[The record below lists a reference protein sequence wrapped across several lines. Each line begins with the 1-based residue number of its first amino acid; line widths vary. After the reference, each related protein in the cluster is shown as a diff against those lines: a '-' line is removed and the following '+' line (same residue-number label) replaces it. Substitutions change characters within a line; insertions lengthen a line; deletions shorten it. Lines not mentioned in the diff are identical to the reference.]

1 MGDEVD
7 RLKDAYAAL
16 VDRRFDLIP
25 RFFDPAAVY
34 RSSGVFPGIKPVYEG
49 HEEIEALLRLSTEP
63 WETLEAEVVRIC
75 ERGDRVVSE
84 IRFHGIGAESG
95 VEVSQSA
102 AHVARFEDGLIVEL
116 AAFASW
122 DEALAAAEKA
132 DERARS
138 PSS

>member
-25 RFFDPAAVY
+25 RFFDPVAVY

-63 WETLEAEVVRIC
+63 WETLEVEVVRIC
-75 ERGDRVVSE
+75 EP
-84 IRFHGIGAESG
+84 ASG
-95 VEVSQSA
+95 WS
-102 AHVARFEDGLIVEL
+102 
-116 AAFASW
+116 
-122 DEALAAAEKA
+122 
-132 DERARS
+132 ARS
-138 PSS
+138 GSTASARRAASR